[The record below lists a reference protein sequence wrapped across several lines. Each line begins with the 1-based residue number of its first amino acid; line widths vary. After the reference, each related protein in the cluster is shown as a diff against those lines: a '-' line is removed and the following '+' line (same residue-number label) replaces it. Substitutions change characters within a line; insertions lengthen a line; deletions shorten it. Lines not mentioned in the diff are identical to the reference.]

1 MKQCHIDVC
10 KLRVTDQ
17 IWSEHTVEGRMRESS
32 EKINPFTLRH
42 PKSSSDDDDDDD
54 DNNNNN
60 NNFLCF
66 LDDKDLSLAA

>member
-1 MKQCHIDVC
+1 
-10 KLRVTDQ
+10 
-17 IWSEHTVEGRMRESS
+17 MRESS

-54 DNNNNN
+54 NNNNNNNNN
-60 NNFLCF
+60 NNFLYF

>member
-1 MKQCHIDVC
+1 
-10 KLRVTDQ
+10 
-17 IWSEHTVEGRMRESS
+17 MRESS

-54 DNNNNN
+54 DDDDNN
-60 NNFLCF
+60 NNFLYF

>member
-1 MKQCHIDVC
+1 
-10 KLRVTDQ
+10 
-17 IWSEHTVEGRMRESS
+17 MRESS

-42 PKSSSDDDDDDD
+42 PKSSCDDDDD

-60 NNFLCF
+60 NNNNNFLYF

>member
-1 MKQCHIDVC
+1 
-10 KLRVTDQ
+10 
-17 IWSEHTVEGRMRESS
+17 MRESS

-60 NNFLCF
+60 NNNNFLCF

>member
-1 MKQCHIDVC
+1 
-10 KLRVTDQ
+10 
-17 IWSEHTVEGRMRESS
+17 MRESS

-54 DNNNNN
+54 DDNNNNNNN

>member
-1 MKQCHIDVC
+1 
-10 KLRVTDQ
+10 
-17 IWSEHTVEGRMRESS
+17 MRESS

-42 PKSSSDDDDDDD
+42 PKFSSDDDDD
-54 DNNNNN
+54 NNNN

>member
-1 MKQCHIDVC
+1 
-10 KLRVTDQ
+10 
-17 IWSEHTVEGRMRESS
+17 MRESS

-42 PKSSSDDDDDDD
+42 PKSSSDDDDD
-54 DNNNNN
+54 NNNN

>member
-1 MKQCHIDVC
+1 
-10 KLRVTDQ
+10 
-17 IWSEHTVEGRMRESS
+17 MRESS
-32 EKINPFTLRH
+32 EKINPFILRH
-42 PKSSSDDDDDDD
+42 PKSSSDDDDDDNNN

>member
-1 MKQCHIDVC
+1 
-10 KLRVTDQ
+10 
-17 IWSEHTVEGRMRESS
+17 MRESS

-54 DNNNNN
+54 NNNNNNNNN

>member
-1 MKQCHIDVC
+1 
-10 KLRVTDQ
+10 
-17 IWSEHTVEGRMRESS
+17 MRESS

-42 PKSSSDDDDDDD
+42 PKSSSDDDDDNNNN
-54 DNNNNN
+54 NNNNN

>member
-1 MKQCHIDVC
+1 
-10 KLRVTDQ
+10 
-17 IWSEHTVEGRMRESS
+17 MRESS

-42 PKSSSDDDDDDD
+42 PKSNSDDHD

-60 NNFLCF
+60 FLYF